1 MARLNRILL
10 LLCVMVLAALGV
22 MAQAPGGDQTDQTT
36 PRVNHDDPIWWKRY
50 TVKDEGFSV
59 KLPTLPAMTSS
70 KVFNAGLQQQLWHR
84 QLKTSVGGVVY
95 TVDVFENPQ
104 SSQSLPE
111 FIAELNADAAL
122 DLTTERNL
130 NVNGFAGKEYSVR
143 NKTYPAMVQ
152 FFATE
157 RRLYRFTAGG
167 PAENAGVKQFFS
179 SIVLGEKTEGIKVVE
194 GPGIPLELDTGER
207 VFLGSE
213 VDTKVRLL
221 NKPEPVPPGAART
234 NDVRGVV
241 VLRAVFSGNGTVT
254 NIRIISGL
262 PYGMTDSAID
272 AARRIKFVPAMKDGK
287 PVSMWLQLEYNFNF

>member
-1 MARLNRILL
+1 MARLNGILL
-10 LLCVMVLAALGV
+10 LLCFVLGV
-22 MAQAPGGDQTDQTT
+22 IAQTPGGDQTT
-36 PRVNHDDPIWWKRY
+36 PRINHDDPVWWKRY

-70 KVFNAGLQQQLWHR
+70 KVFNARLQKELWQR
-84 QLKTSVGGVVY
+84 QIKTSVGGVVY
-95 TVDVFENPQ
+95 TIDVFENPQ
-104 SSQSLPE
+104 SSQSLHE
-111 FIAELNADAAL
+111 FVAQQNADSTL

-130 NVNGFAGKEYSVR
+130 NVNGFAGKEYSAR
-143 NKTYPAMVQ
+143 NKTYPSTVQ

-157 RRLYRFTAGG
+157 QRLYRFTANG

-194 GPGIPLELDTGER
+194 GPGIPLQLDSGER

-221 NKPEPVPPGAART
+221 NKPEPVPPGTART

-254 NIRIISGL
+254 NIRVIAGL